1 MIQSVQRL
9 RAALLARLGSLGSI
23 VWSALSSPLNASDH
37 GSRLSA
43 LGGRP
48 GTAA

>member
-9 RAALLARLGSLGSI
+9 RAARLIPLGILGSI
-23 VWSALSSPLNASDH
+23 LCSALSRVLNASDH

-48 GTAA
+48 GTGA